1 MLASAGRRDAAGG
14 LMDEI
19 TEGVFRWTAPHPE
32 WRTRVEWG
40 HQVASYA
47 LRCKD
52 GLSLVDPLLPP
63 ASSSALREVQ
73 EQLDEL
79 VAGASRLDILV
90 SIPYHARSSEPLS
103 LRYRDRLPVTLWGHP
118 AVAKHFADP
127 ATSLTPIVAGAQAG
141 ASAVAYGIGNPRRF
155 ETPLYFADHKA
166 LLFGDAVICFEGEL
180 RVWQERPFSPDW
192 YRDKLLPTLLPL
204 LDLDVEM
211 VLPTHGEPLL
221 HDGRAALRRAFE
233 SPAWGVR

>member
-79 VAGASRLDILV
+79 VGGDRDMADEASQ
-90 SIPYHARSSEPLS
+90 
-103 LRYRDRLPVTLWGHP
+103 
-118 AVAKHFADP
+118 AV
-127 ATSLTPIVAGAQAG
+127 L
-141 ASAVAYGIGNPRRF
+141 
-155 ETPLYFADHKA
+155 
-166 LLFGDAVICFEGEL
+166 
-180 RVWQERPFSPDW
+180 
-192 YRDKLLPTLLPL
+192 
-204 LDLDVEM
+204 
-211 VLPTHGEPLL
+211 
-221 HDGRAALRRAFE
+221 
-233 SPAWGVR
+233 